1 MTEAQLAAFNELA
14 AAAKQEDEAQRAYEE
29 TNTALELA
37 SAVLDGARIERHRAQ
52 EKSFSVGSTPESGPG
67 SGLKPDSAHW
77 LLPEPALRQPDEN
90 CPNPVIAPGCIGMSA
105 GHEKSVSRAIRLWR
119 SPDVD
124 CKKWCGPTF
133 QCSFKPAVPLP

>member
-52 EKSFSVGSTPESGPG
+52 EKVFQ
-67 SGLKPDSAHW
+67 SAR
-77 LLPEPALRQPDEN
+77 LPNQVPARD
-90 CPNPVIAPGCIGMSA
+90 
-105 GHEKSVSRAIRLWR
+105 
-119 SPDVD
+119 
-124 CKKWCGPTF
+124 
-133 QCSFKPAVPLP
+133 